1 MVAGTLEEGDTFL
14 FLVNHGPS
22 TQGRVLGFPAVT
34 SFSYRSFVFYQAGL
48 TEVLETTDKEVGP
61 FSL

>member
-1 MVAGTLEEGDTFL
+1 MVAGTLEEGDTCL

-48 TEVLETTDKEVGP
+48 TEVLETTD
-61 FSL
+61 